1 MARKIKVKLILEL
14 RFQGISM
21 NEISTTRGISKH
33 SVCRTCNAAK
43 EKGLKF
49 SDVKDMAENELYHLL
64 FPDKHLNEEVFE
76 KCDMEYVHTEL
87 GKIGVTLKLLHAEY
101 LDECSRKEAIPMSY
115 SKFCRDY
122 RNYTIQGK
130 FTSHIV
136 HKPGE
141 KIEVDWS
148 GPTMEYLDLE
158 TGELVQVYIFVA
170 TLPYSQYSYVEP
182 CLDMK
187 EVSWIQCHVNMWTY
201 FGGSTRRIIPD
212 NLKTGVIHHPKE
224 GDIILNDAY
233 EALAIY
239 YNTAI
244 IPAGV
249 KKPKHK
255 PSVEGNVGNS

>member
-87 GKIGVTLKLLHAEY
+87 GRLAYLKLLHAEY

-115 SKFCRDY
+115 SK
-122 RNYTIQGK
+122 ILQG
-130 FTSHIV
+130 
-136 HKPGE
+136 
-141 KIEVDWS
+141 
-148 GPTMEYLDLE
+148 L
-158 TGELVQVYIFVA
+158 
-170 TLPYSQYSYVEP
+170 
-182 CLDMK
+182 
-187 EVSWIQCHVNMWTY
+187 
-201 FGGSTRRIIPD
+201 
-212 NLKTGVIHHPKE
+212 
-224 GDIILNDAY
+224 
-233 EALAIY
+233 
-239 YNTAI
+239 
-244 IPAGV
+244 
-249 KKPKHK
+249 
-255 PSVEGNVGNS
+255 